1 MSEPLVLAR
10 KGRSIVFEG
19 GFNVTIPR
27 NEDILKL
34 LDQLDSCTADHLES
48 QWLDFKPWEGVKESM
63 RVAVEYAVCFANAGG
78 GVVVFGVTDQVR
90 GRAEAIHGV
99 GSYDIDVWK
108 RGIFDATRPN
118 LAVDIEEIAVP
129 EGTGRLLVLRIPK
142 GAHPPYGT
150 ARGYFTQRVGKNC
163 MPMDSQGFAR
173 SQVAS
178 GAVDWSGQ
186 PAEGIALEDLD
197 PVEIARGRNIV
208 KRLRASSELS
218 KMNDAELLQALGAL
232 RHGHVTRAGLL
243 LFGRDEVLQEVCPQH
258 QVHYVYE
265 GANNSILR
273 NDSYQCG
280 LLQILDRIEQAFT
293 GPSNPEQELTAGLFK
308 LRVPA
313 FSIEVVRE
321 AILNAVTH
329 RDYSDPGE
337 VLLRHKRQEI
347 AVTNPGGFL
356 GNITPRNIL
365 RQEPVAR
372 NRALAEALQKLGL
385 VERAGIGRQRIFM
398 PPLSY
403 GKRIPVYETDG
414 TRVTLRVYD
423 GAFDEGMALLV
434 AKWRGDGRDV
444 DLDTLLI
451 LTYLRD
457 NAFIDTAAAVD
468 LLQVSREQARSV
480 LDHHA
485 ILGTGFLERRGR
497 TKAAAYYLNKAVA
510 EDMHGKAAYTHSK
523 GIAPIRYR
531 EMVRQF
537 IEDHGSITPKECREL
552 LGFGESQAAR
562 VEMSAILKGW
572 SGKGGWLERRGRT
585 TNTRYYAVEDLEEG
599 S

>member
-1 MSEPLVLAR
+1 MQSLAVAPLQRESVL
-10 KGRSIVFEG
+10 K
-19 GFNVTIPR
+19 VTIPR
-27 NEDILKL
+27 SEDIAKL
-34 LDQLDSCTADHLES
+34 LDQLDSCIADDLES
-48 QWLDFKPWEGVKESM
+48 QWLDFKPWEGAKDSM

-78 GVVVFGVTDQVR
+78 GVVVFGVADQVR
-90 GRAEAIHGV
+90 GRAAAIHGV
-99 GSYDIDVWK
+99 GNYDIDVWK
-108 RGIFDATRPN
+108 RGVFDATRPN
-118 LAVDIEEIAVP
+118 LAVDIDEIAVQ
-129 EGTGRLLVLRIPK
+129 EGTGRLLLMRVPK

-150 ARGYFTQRVGKNC
+150 AKGYFTQRIGKNC

-186 PAEGIALEDLD
+186 PAEGLTLEDLD

-218 KMNDAELLQALGAL
+218 KMNDAEFLQALGAL
-232 RHGHVTRAGLL
+232 RQGKVARAGLL
-243 LFGRDEVLQEVCPQH
+243 LFGRDEVLQAQCPQH

-265 GANNSILR
+265 GTNNSILR

-293 GPSNPEQELTAGLFK
+293 GPSNPEQELTTGLFK

-347 AVTNPGGFL
+347 AITNPGGFL

-398 PPLSY
+398 PPLSF
-403 GKRIPVYETDG
+403 GKRIPIYETDG

-451 LTYLRD
+451 LTCLRD
-457 NAFIDTAAAVD
+457 NAFIDTAAAAD
-468 LLQVSREQARSV
+468 LLQVSREQARTV
-480 LDHHA
+480 LDQHA
-485 ILGTGFLERRGR
+485 LPRTGFLERRGR
-497 TKAAAYYLNKAVA
+497 TKAATYHLNKAVSG
-510 EDMHGKAAYTHSK
+510 DMHGKAAYTHSK
-523 GIAPIRYR
+523 GIDAIRYK
-531 EMVRQF
+531 ELVRQF
-537 IEDHGSITPKECREL
+537 IVDQGCITPKECREL
-552 LGFGESQAAR
+552 LGFGESRTAK
-562 VEMSAILKGW
+562 SAISRLLTEW
-572 SGKGGWLERRGRT
+572 SASDGILRPEGYT
-585 TNTRYYAVEDLEEG
+585 TNRKYFLRDEG
-599 S
+599 GEADGEKG